1 MALTKIKYGVLGTEF
16 TTAAAV
22 AAANIDF
29 SAAAVFNKTLTADTT
44 FTFSNDGIG
53 MVKDL
58 VLTGAFVPTFPV
70 GTKITNGAYDG
81 AVSNFIQ
88 IAVAAS
94 GDYWLSISQAQ

>member
-16 TTAAAV
+16 TTATAV
-22 AAANIDF
+22 AAADIDF

-58 VLTGAFVPTFPV
+58 VLTGSFVPTFPV
-70 GTKITNGAYDG
+70 GTKIINGAYDG
-81 AVSNFIQ
+81 TVSNFIQ
-88 IAVAAS
+88 IAVVAS